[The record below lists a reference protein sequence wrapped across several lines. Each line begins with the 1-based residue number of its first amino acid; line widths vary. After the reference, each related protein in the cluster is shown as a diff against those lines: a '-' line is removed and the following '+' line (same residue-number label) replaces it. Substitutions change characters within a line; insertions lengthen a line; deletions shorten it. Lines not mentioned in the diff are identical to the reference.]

1 MRSFLLILFGAFLLG
16 ACDPKIEN
24 QIQSPTNTNKGF
36 LIGNEGN
43 FQWGNASLSLYDNTQ
58 NILYKDIYSS
68 VNKQALGDVLQ
79 SIYSYQNLYYL
90 VVNHSSKIEAIDAID
105 FKKSFTLNGF
115 VSPRYMLAKNKQ
127 KAYVSDMQANGVYVV
142 NLEAKKIE
150 KTIPLAGWNEQMI
163 LIENTLFVCSKNSN
177 YLYLI
182 NTETDIVSDSIL
194 VAKGANSICLD
205 ASNKIW
211 VACGGSLTN
220 YPGYLFQIDPSNK
233 KVSKQF
239 TFKTGEA
246 PTAIAF
252 ENSNNALYY
261 LNGSLFKLNAQ
272 DSILPSIAIIE
283 KAKSNFYGFNII
295 DQQLVLSDVKDFVQ
309 SSEISIY
316 ELTGKKLKSVTGG
329 INASTFVKLQH

>member
-1 MRSFLLILFGAFLLG
+1 MRSFLLVLLGIFLLN

-24 QIQSPTNTNKGF
+24 PIQTPTHTSKGF

-58 NILYKDIYSS
+58 NIFYKDIYSS

-79 SIYSYQNLYYL
+79 SVYYYQNLYYL

-163 LIENTLFVCSKNSN
+163 LIENMLFVCSKNSN

-182 NTETDIVSDSIL
+182 NTETDVVCDSIL

-233 KVSKQF
+233 KITKQF
-239 TFKTGEA
+239 NFKTGEA

-252 ENSNNALYY
+252 ENSNHSLYY
-261 LNGSLFKLNAQ
+261 LNGSLYQLNAQ
-272 DSILPSIAIIE
+272 DSILPSKAIIE
-283 KAKSNFYGFNII
+283 RANSNFYGFNII
-295 DQQLVLSDVKDFVQ
+295 DQQLILSDVKDFVQ

-316 ELTGKKLKSVTGG
+316 
-329 INASTFVKLQH
+329 